1 MRGFIKWS
9 GIVFATLL
17 LVAFIG
23 FSLWSMQMYEPT
35 AELKHAVALNKIVE
49 DEDVII
55 APENGNGKGIILYPG
70 AKVKNTS
77 YSYYAKGLAKEGY
90 TVIIPKMPF
99 NIAFFNSG
107 RAADYID
114 RYPRITEWFVGGHS
128 LGGVAA
134 SMYAEKHNIRGLILL
149 ASYPAKTND
158 LSKKRLNVLSI
169 FAEHDGLTSREDIEQ
184 SKALLPKNTTYF
196 QIDGGNHA
204 QFGMYGIQKG
214 DGKATI
220 SAMKQQDQLIATTL
234 RWLKQQ

>member
-1 MRGFIKWS
+1 MKGFLKWS
-9 GIVFATLL
+9 GIVLAALL
-17 LVAFIG
+17 LVSFVG
-23 FSLWSMQMYEPT
+23 FSIWSMQTYKPT
-35 AELKHAVALNKIVE
+35 AELKNAVALNKIVE

-55 APENGNGKGIILYPG
+55 EPEKENGTGIILYPG
-70 AKVKNTS
+70 AKVQNTA

-99 NIAFFNSG
+99 NIAFFDSN
-107 RAADYID
+107 RATDYIE
-114 RYPRITEWFVGGHS
+114 RYPHITQWFIGGHS

-134 SMYAEKHNIRGLILL
+134 SMYAEKHNIQGLILL
-149 ASYPAKTND
+149 ASYPSKMND
-158 LSKKRLNVLSI
+158 LSNKQLNVLSI
-169 FAEHDGLTSREDIEQ
+169 FAENDELTSREDIEQ
-184 SKALLPKNTTYF
+184 SKVRLPENTTYF

-204 QFGMYGIQKG
+204 QFGMYGVQKG